1 MEIPMLGTDAL
12 PHVKLNPDIP
22 AQILKM
28 FNLYAQRYAEM
39 VTCKVHNQ
47 RYVMTEILLIQMAA
61 KQIAKLVLDI
71 HAVDLLLYA
80 QKYME
85 TG

>member
-1 MEIPMLGTDAL
+1 LLES
-12 PHVKLNPDIP
+12 
-22 AQILKM
+22 
-28 FNLYAQRYAEM
+28 
-39 VTCKVHNQ
+39 
-47 RYVMTEILLIQMAA
+47 RYVMTEIRLIQMAA